1 MSGKFK
7 NSKLIFPI
15 NFYKIKNFTPTPL
28 HIKKKFF
35 NWIGNLEGFYCL
47 DLFACTGNLGFE
59 AASRGCRLSVL
70 LENNKKF
77 FYFLNKNKFK
87 LNIKNS
93 KILNLNS
100 FFYINN
106 INKIYYNLIF
116 IDSPY
121 IILKKLINSLILSLN
136 ILKKNS
142 YIYLESIF
150 NLNLIMKFFKNKIY
164 CLRYDFFKKINF
176 YLFKV
181 F

>member
-7 NSKLIFPI
+7 NSKIIFPI
-15 NFYKIKNFTPTPL
+15 NFYKIKYFNPTPF

-35 NWIGNLEGFYCL
+35 NWIGDIKGFYCL
-47 DLFACTGNLGFE
+47 DLFACTGALGFE
-59 AASRGCRLSVL
+59 AASRGCKMCIL
-70 LENNKKF
+70 LEKNKKF

-100 FFYINN
+100 LFYINY

-121 IILKKLINSLILSLN
+121 IIFKKLINSLKFSLN
-136 ILKKNS
+136 VLKKNS

-150 NLNLIMKFFKNKIY
+150 NLNLIMKFFENKIY

>member
-7 NSKLIFPI
+7 NSKIIFPR
-15 NFYKIKNFTPTPL
+15 NFYKIKYFNPTPS
-28 HIKKKFF
+28 HIKKKIF
-35 NWIGNLEGFYCL
+35 NWIGSLRGFYCL
-47 DLFACTGNLGFE
+47 DFFSCTGGLGFE
-59 AASRGCRLSVL
+59 AASRGCKLSIL
-70 LENNKKF
+70 LEKNKKF
-77 FYFLNKNKFK
+77 FYFLNKNKNK

-100 FFYINN
+100 FFYINY
-106 INKIYYNLIF
+106 INKIYYDLIF

-121 IILKKLINSLILSLN
+121 IIFKKLINSLKLSLT
-136 ILKKNS
+136 ISKKNS

-164 CLRYDFFKKINF
+164 CLKYDFFKKINF
-176 YLFKV
+176 YLFKI

>member
-7 NSKLIFPI
+7 NSKLIFPT
-15 NFYKIKNFTPTPL
+15 NFYKIKYFNPTPI
-28 HIKKKFF
+28 HIKKKLF
-35 NWIGNLEGFYCL
+35 NWIGSVKNFYCL
-47 DLFACTGNLGFE
+47 DLFACTGTLGFE

-70 LENNKKF
+70 LEKKKNF
-77 FYFLNKNKFK
+77 FYFLKKNKYN

-93 KILNLNS
+93 KILNLNC
-100 FFYINN
+100 FFYINF
-106 INKIYYNLIF
+106 INKIYYDLVF

-121 IILKKLINSLILSLN
+121 IIFKDLINSLIFSLK

-142 YIYLESIF
+142 YIYVESIF

-164 CLRYDFFKKINF
+164 CLRSDFFKKINF